1 MSYKTLTV
9 TTDGHIAR
17 ITLDRPDR
25 LNAMNADFWNELPAA
40 VRALDASGDIRA
52 IVIDANGKHFTAG
65 LDLGMFGTPPDP
77 ADVTT
82 RVQKAARFRHNTA
95 LMQQTFSALED
106 CRVPVIAAL
115 HGGCIGGG
123 VDLISAC
130 DLRYASR
137 DAYLT
142 VYEINVGLTAD
153 VGTFP
158 RLCKLLPEGIV
169 RELAYTGRRMGAE
182 EGERRGLFNEVLDSK
197 EAALERALEVAKDI
211 AGKSP
216 LAVHGCKRMI
226 TYARDHNT
234 ADSLDYVV
242 TWNAGMLHSEEVM
255 AAVTAGKTGQPGDYV
270 PLPPLNDD
278 VQGGV

>member
-9 TTDGHIAR
+9 STEGHIAR

-52 IVIDANGKHFTAG
+52 IVVDANGKHFTAG

-77 ADVTT
+77 ADVTA

-95 LMQQTFSALED
+95 LMQHTFSALEE

-142 VYEINVGLTAD
+142 IYEINVGLTAD

-182 EGERRGLFNEVLDSK
+182 EGERRGLFNEVLESK
-197 EAALERALEVAKDI
+197 EAALERALEVAKEI

-255 AAVTAGKTGQPGDYV
+255 AAVTASKTGQPGDYV

>member
-1 MSYKTLTV
+1 MTYKTLTV
-9 TTDGHIAR
+9 TTDGHVAR

-65 LDLGMFGTPPDP
+65 LDLGMFGAPPDP
-77 ADVTT
+77 ADVNA

-182 EGERRGLFNEVLDSK
+182 EGERRGLFNEILDSK
-197 EAALERALEVAKDI
+197 EATLERALEIANEI

-242 TWNAGMLHSEEVM
+242 TWNAGMLHTEEVM
-255 AAVTAGKTGQPGDYV
+255 AAVAAGKTGEPGDYV